1 MPMQKSLIILLVYA
15 LTYCFSVISFAD
27 KQSGKNLD
35 PEVTALSYGEDE
47 FLDDDIDVD
56 EEAEEKN
63 QYEVDYQRARMGFLF
78 GHHEFAYQIWEPLAS
93 EGYAKAQAN
102 LAWMYHTGKGVKKD
116 LAKAREW
123 YTLAAKQN
131 HVIAQ
136 NNLGVFYEQGLGDL
150 NKNLQ
155 LAVKWY
161 REAAEVGYSYAQY
174 NLGVLYLRGYGVK
187 RDIDKA
193 IFWLEIAMLQGVVQA
208 QLELDKINK
217 HAGSRTKKSTGKT
230 KKKPTWVRKKPKDH
244 PVIR

>member
-1 MPMQKSLIILLVYA
+1 MQRLLIILLVCT
-15 LTYCFSVISFAD
+15 LTYCFSAISLAAQQKD
-27 KQSGKNLD
+27 QDL
-35 PEVTALSYGEDE
+35 ETAVTALSYGEDE

-102 LAWMYHTGKGVKKD
+102 LAWMYHTGKGVTKD
-116 LAKAREW
+116 LDKAREW

-150 NKNLQ
+150 NKNPKR
-155 LAVKWY
+155 AAKWY

-174 NLGVLYLRGYGVK
+174 NLGVLYLRGHGVK
-187 RDIDKA
+187 RDIDEA
-193 IFWLEIAMLQGVVQA
+193 IFWLEIAALQGVAQA
-208 QLELDKINK
+208 QSELDKINK
-217 HAGSRTKKSTGKT
+217 HAGARTKTSKGKT

-244 PVIR
+244 PVLR